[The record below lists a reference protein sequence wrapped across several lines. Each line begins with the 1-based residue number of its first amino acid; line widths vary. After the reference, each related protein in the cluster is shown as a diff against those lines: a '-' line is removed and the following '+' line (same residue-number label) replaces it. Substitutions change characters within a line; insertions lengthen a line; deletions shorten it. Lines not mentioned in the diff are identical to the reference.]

1 MRQPPTVLWAQLAAP
16 GEPAQQL
23 SVASGFPAFQNC
35 QPVRWA
41 SPPNSASTCTLE
53 TPDSS
58 DTVSTSIQTREKAAP
73 THGEMICTKCS
84 DQCLDS

>member
-1 MRQPPTVLWAQLAAP
+1 MRQPPTVLWAQLTAP

-35 QPVRWA
+35 QPEAHVTQQARALWRHGTA
-41 SPPNSASTCTLE
+41 QTQSPHPYKHE
-53 TPDSS
+53 
-58 DTVSTSIQTREKAAP
+58 EKAAP
-73 THGEMICTKCS
+73 THGEIICTKCS